1 MELAPRTEHVQR
13 TPLSTQIADAL
24 RTDIV
29 FGRLEPG
36 ERLGQQQLCERFGT
50 SRMPV
55 RDALRELTY
64 EGLLSSD
71 QGGHAVVAKMSRAYI
86 EDSYVIDGI
95 LQGLAARRVATA
107 AGDEEL
113 AELRRLNDAI
123 AAVGDDADALGEL
136 NREFHSRLV
145 GFAGSRKLEV
155 ALRATTMSMPTN
167 ASFLT
172 QFPEWRARVAPE
184 HQAIIDA
191 IAAGDGDR
199 ADELMRDHVASAGR
213 HLTRYLVEH
222 DVPLD

>member
-1 MELAPRTEHVQR
+1 MELAPRSDRVQR

-24 RTDIV
+24 RADIV
-29 FGRLEPG
+29 FGRIEPG

-64 EGLLSSD
+64 EGLLGSD

-95 LQGLAARRVATA
+95 LQGMAARRVATS
-107 AGDEEL
+107 AGEEHV
-113 AELRRLNDAI
+113 AELRQLNDAI
-123 AAVGDDADALGEL
+123 AAAGDDADLLGEL

-145 GFAGSRKLEV
+145 GLAGSRKLEV
-155 ALRATTMSMPTN
+155 ALRATSMSMPTN
-167 ASFLT
+167 SSFLT

-184 HQAIIDA
+184 HQAILDA
-191 IAAGDGDR
+191 IASGDGDR

-213 HLTRYLVEH
+213 HLTRYLVES

>member
-1 MELAPRTEHVQR
+1 MELAPRNEHVQR
-13 TPLSTQIADAL
+13 TSLSTQIADAL
-24 RTDIV
+24 RADIV

-71 QGGHAVVAKMSRAYI
+71 QGGHAVVATMSRAYI

-95 LQGLAARRVATA
+95 LQGLAARRVANSA
-107 AGDEEL
+107 DEQEL
-113 AELRRLNDAI
+113 TELRRINDAI
-123 AAVGDDADALGEL
+123 AAVPDDADALGEL

-145 GFAGSRKLEV
+145 SFSGSRKLEV
-155 ALRATTMSMPTN
+155 ALRATSMSMPTN

-172 QFPEWRARVAPE
+172 QFPEWRERVAPE

-191 IAAGDGDR
+191 IAAGDGDG
-199 ADELMRDHVASAGR
+199 ADELMREHVASAGR